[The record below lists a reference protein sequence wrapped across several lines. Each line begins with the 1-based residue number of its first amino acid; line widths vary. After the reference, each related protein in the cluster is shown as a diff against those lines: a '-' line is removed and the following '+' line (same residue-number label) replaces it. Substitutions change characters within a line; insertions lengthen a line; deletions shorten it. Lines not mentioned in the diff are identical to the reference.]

1 MYRLEASMY
10 RLEVSEY
17 AGPLA
22 WRFQLFDATGDAVAE
37 HRVELKPA
45 AWEFEAF
52 TELYGYLRRYAVPDR
67 RLASEQ
73 QLVTALGDWI
83 TNQALGA
90 VAGALAATPCAAE
103 HDEHRPW
110 HPPSRSGRLA
120 DRSAATHG
128 ANSSSSRSQDDDI
141 GCVCWFRDGQTALAE
156 ERQMLRHGFA
166 HQSFGFLPGVTS
178 SDDSR

>member
-1 MYRLEASMY
+1 MYRLEVSMY
-10 RLEVSEY
+10 RLEVSQY

-22 WRFQLFDATGDAVAE
+22 WRFQLLDAAGDAVAE
-37 HRVELKPA
+37 HRVELDPA

-73 QLVTALGDWI
+73 QLVTAL
-83 TNQALGA
+83 
-90 VAGALAATPCAAE
+90 AATPRPARLNMTNTA
-103 HDEHRPW
+103 HRT
-110 HPPSRSGRLA
+110 HLHGRG
-120 DRSAATHG
+120 DWRTG
-128 ANSSSSRSQDDDI
+128 CCDPRGNSSSSRSQDDDI

-178 SDDSR
+178 SDNSR